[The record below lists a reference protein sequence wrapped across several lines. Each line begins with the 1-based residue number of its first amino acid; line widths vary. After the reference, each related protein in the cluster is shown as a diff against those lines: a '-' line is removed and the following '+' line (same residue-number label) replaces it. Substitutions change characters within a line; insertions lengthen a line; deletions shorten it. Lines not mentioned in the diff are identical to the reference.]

1 MCLPEIFFCCH
12 SKTHSKTHGINHL
25 TKEEKRPT
33 SYKTINKCVEKIESI
48 GISSHLCNVCH
59 LWEKETNPNL
69 AYKDLRKKCKAT
81 RLGCP
86 GCNNRLGVYVCK
98 ECWVTYHHTTKK

>member
-1 MCLPEIFFCCH
+1 MSGNRITYHVPARNVFCC
-12 SKTHSKTHGINHL
+12 HSKTHGINHL
-25 TKEEKRPT
+25 SKEEKRPT

-69 AYKDLRKKCKAT
+69 AYKDLRKKMQGNLIGMT
-81 RLGCP
+81 GL
-86 GCNNRLGVYVCK
+86 
-98 ECWVTYHHTTKK
+98 